1 MSNKILCVRLKLSFA
16 CTCTIII
23 LGIFGVLLQIV
34 SFCYY
39 RVVLIYRKHGFILID
54 CSFDKYEGLLISSV

>member
-23 LGIFGVLLQIV
+23 LGVYYIVTLLQIV

-39 RVVLIYRKHGFILID
+39 RVVLIYSEHEFFLSD
-54 CSFDKYEGLLISSV
+54 C